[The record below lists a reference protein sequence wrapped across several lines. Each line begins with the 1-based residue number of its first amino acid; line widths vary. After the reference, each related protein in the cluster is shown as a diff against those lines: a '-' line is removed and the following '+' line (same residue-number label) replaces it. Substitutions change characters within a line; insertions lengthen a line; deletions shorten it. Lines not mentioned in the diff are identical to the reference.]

1 MKNIVK
7 TDKAPG
13 AIGPYSQGIDI
24 GNMIFFS
31 GQIPLHPQ
39 TGEMPEGIE
48 AQAKQA
54 LENVKGLL
62 ESQGLD
68 FSNVVKTTVFLDS
81 MNDFNIVNEIYA
93 QYFVEPYPARS
104 AIEVA
109 KLPKGALVEV
119 EVIAVKQI

>member
-1 MKNIVK
+1 MKKVVETK
-7 TDKAPG
+7 KAPG

-24 GNMIFFS
+24 ANLIFFS
-31 GQIPLHPQ
+31 GQIPLNPE

-48 AQAKQA
+48 AQTKQA

-68 FSNVVKTTVFLDS
+68 FSHVVKTTVFLDN
-81 MNDFNIVNEIYA
+81 MDDFNTVNSIYA

-104 AIEVA
+104 AVEVGR
-109 KLPKGALVEV
+109 LPKGALIEV
-119 EVIAVKQI
+119 EIIACK

>member
-1 MKNIVK
+1 MKKVVK

-13 AIGPYSQGIDI
+13 AIGPYSQGIDL

-31 GQIPLHPQ
+31 GQIPLNPM

-48 AQAKQA
+48 LQAKQS

-68 FSNVVKTTVFLDS
+68 FSNVVKTTVFLDN
-81 MNDFNIVNEIYA
+81 MDDFATVNEIYA
-93 QYFVEPYPARS
+93 GYFVEPYPARS
-104 AIEVA
+104 AVEVA
-109 KLPKGALVEV
+109 KLPKGALIEI
-119 EVIAVKQI
+119 EVIAVK